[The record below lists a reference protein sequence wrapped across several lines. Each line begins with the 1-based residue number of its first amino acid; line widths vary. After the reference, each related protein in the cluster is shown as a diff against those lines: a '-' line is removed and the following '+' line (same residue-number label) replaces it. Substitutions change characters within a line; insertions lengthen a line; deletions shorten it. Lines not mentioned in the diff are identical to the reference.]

1 MHILALTSFVSLAFL
16 LSCSRAPS
24 SSHRAEQKSMEQRVI
39 ELEQSSNHGSRSPS
53 EEELKKEAD
62 RDLEE
67 IRSMGLV
74 DRALREFR
82 SRFPN
87 ATIGTCRISYFVDT
101 NTVWC
106 SIGYRITG
114 KDEAQD
120 DSFGYRRRSGT
131 NWI

>member
-1 MHILALTSFVSLAFL
+1 
-16 LSCSRAPS
+16 
-24 SSHRAEQKSMEQRVI
+24 MEQRVI

-131 NWI
+131 NWILIK